1 MIENTISCTC
11 KDTTCKLHPSNHK
24 LGCDPCIQKN
34 LKAGE
39 IPGCF
44 FHLVKDDLS
53 DVTDFT
59 MEGFSKFYLEN
70 K

>member
-1 MIENTISCTC
+1 MMDNTISCSCT
-11 KDTTCKLHPSNHK
+11 DTNCKLHPSNHN
-24 LGCDPCIQKN
+24 LGCDPCIKKN

-53 DVTDFT
+53 QVRDFT
-59 MEGFSKFYLEN
+59 IGGVAKLYMEN